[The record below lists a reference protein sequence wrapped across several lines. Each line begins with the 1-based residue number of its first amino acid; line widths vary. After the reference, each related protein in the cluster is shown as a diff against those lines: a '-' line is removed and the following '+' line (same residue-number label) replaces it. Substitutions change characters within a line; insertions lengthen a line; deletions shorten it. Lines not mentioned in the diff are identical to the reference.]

1 MAKKGIEFKVG
12 IKITDAVFIIRK
24 VKRDYKMKAVL
35 KVFAEVGGATLIDG
49 EVKETEVPRKF
60 KSEAAAEKYATEK
73 AREFKLE
80 RFRIINSARREYE
93 IEL

>member
-1 MAKKGIEFKVG
+1 MAKEGIEFKVG

-24 VKRDYKMKAVL
+24 VKGDYKMKAVL
-35 KVFAEVGGATLIDG
+35 RVSAEVGDMTLIDG
-49 EVKETEVPRKF
+49 EVRESEVPRKF
-60 KSEAAAEKYATEK
+60 RGEAAAEKYATEK

-80 RFRIINSARREYE
+80 RFRIVNSERREYE